1 MTNIART
8 YHVSRI
14 FRSTA
19 LARFSSILLSICII
33 LVLGVLPA
41 AAGPVPG
48 TDEQNP
54 NVNPLVRCEPT
65 AVSANVG
72 DTVTIDLYI
81 QDVSNLY
88 GLDFRVSYNP
98 TIGQVVDQNMYIPG
112 TQIQP
117 LYSWTVPGFIIK
129 QDTYLPSDIPP
140 NCGVHCIWLAFTQL
154 NPTPPANG
162 SGPVAR
168 VTFLGLQ
175 PGTFPMNW
183 INTALSAPGGIPIT
197 PVDRQACQV
206 TFIDPMAVTLAG
218 FDATAQPDHVL
229 LAWET
234 ASELDNL
241 GFNLY
246 RGLSPDEP
254 DLRQRCAD
262 SLDGAGAVRF
272 RLYVA
277 RSPGPRLWDHVLLLA
292 RCHRHGQHG
301 DAFWAGE
308 RDLLC
313 TNGYRTRNDGGGQH
327 TARNTAGGRVA
338 DHPGGELDAL
348 VVLAA
353 EPEAEELNSGS

>member
-14 FRSTA
+14 FRPTA

-254 DLRQRCAD
+254 DLQLNDALIPSMAPGSPSGFAYTWQDRQDLA
-262 SLDGAGAVRF
+262 SGTTYYYWLDAI
-272 RLYVA
+272 
-277 RSPGPRLWDHVLLLA
+277 D
-292 RCHRHGQHG
+292 
-301 DAFWAGE
+301 
-308 RDLLC
+308 
-313 TNGYRTRNDGGGQH
+313 
-327 TARNTAGGRVA
+327 TANTATRFGPVSATYFAPTATGLGMMEADNTRPAIPPVA
-338 DHPGGELDAL
+338 VWLTI
-348 VVLAA
+348 LA
-353 EPEAEELNSGS
+353 GSLTLWLYWRRSQKLKS